1 MSYKKIEDIQYLY
14 ENVDGKESDIEDLSN
29 LIVEKLISEG
39 YSENAIHSF
48 METADEFALQ
58 EKIMQLD
65 EKDLG
70 KVQKGLELL
79 RKFGSRFIR
88 KKPQQLNLN
97 LGSKSSALDKGKE
110 VVKKGVEV
118 VKKNPKTS
126 AVVGTSTLVGTS
138 VATSNRG
145 NNKDTNTDTETK
157 AKPGTFKDSQGKE
170 FPTTDT
176 IRGTTRKELSTKRDP
191 IINRRGRTTGYTKS
205 EKDLENEKIDK
216 QVDKYVADKKA
227 PINKD
232 LTIDKSAEGKAKYAE
247 KAAERIAK
255 ETPKVDPKPVKMSNL
270 ERQNRARFGDAAID
284 KLKAKQ
290 VDFKKMQANS
300 QLPGADRG
308 AEKAKFIKKYP
319 NSITAQKAAGLRD
332 HYDPEEVAIDEN
344 RMASHTAGMSDAQ
357 KDAATSSVSRSTAD
371 KMGRRSDEAAF
382 KGRKKK
388 TSARYSS
395 TSGKKRKNTTGRG
408 QPEQYRKSADS
419 PENEGRYPYGRS
431 RIVQGKG
438 SFKGL
443 KKEEFENIQ
452 ELDNMGGPAAIGA
465 VIAAGAGLTKS
476 AYDAIKTT
484 AENLKTNKEKKQQK
498 IKNLTQSYSWRD
510 ELGLIEGNRT
520 RYKGVGLSGSG
531 NKKDM
536 SKGPNEKV
544 GLDYSKIRANAPVK
558 TDTKVG

>member
-65 EKDLG
+65 EN
-70 KVQKGLELL
+70 KVAKGIELL

-118 VKKNPKTS
+118 VKKNPKAS

-176 IRGTTRKELSTKRDP
+176 IRGTTRKELSTERDP

-216 QVDKYVADKKA
+216 QVDKSVADNKV

-232 LTIDKSAEGKAKYAE
+232 LTIDKSEEGKAKYAE

-332 HYDPEEVAIDEN
+332 HYDPFDIVLGYLVESEQVDS
-344 RMASHTAGMSDAQ
+344 M
-357 KDAATSSVSRSTAD
+357 
-371 KMGRRSDEAAF
+371 DEALYIMMEMDATTIQGIVRDF
-382 KGRKKK
+382 EMLTEEEADRMKDERLEKYGIGHDGSDRKAGSGGSSDSKRPKGKTNLQKETEKKHGKGKSPLDVAKANIVAKYGKGAIAPSKKK
-388 TSARYSS
+388 
-395 TSGKKRKNTTGRG
+395 KK
-408 QPEQYRKSADS
+408 
-419 PENEGRYPYGRS
+419 
-431 RIVQGKG
+431 
-438 SFKGL
+438 
-443 KKEEFENIQ
+443 
-452 ELDNMGGPAAIGA
+452 
-465 VIAAGAGLTKS
+465 
-476 AYDAIKTT
+476 
-484 AENLKTNKEKKQQK
+484 
-498 IKNLTQSYSWRD
+498 
-510 ELGLIEGNRT
+510 
-520 RYKGVGLSGSG
+520 
-531 NKKDM
+531 
-536 SKGPNEKV
+536 
-544 GLDYSKIRANAPVK
+544 
-558 TDTKVG
+558 

>member
-65 EKDLG
+65 EN
-70 KVQKGLELL
+70 KVAKGIELL

-118 VKKNPKTS
+118 VKKNPKAS

-176 IRGTTRKELSTKRDP
+176 IRGTTRKELSTERDP

-332 HYDPEEVAIDEN
+332 HYDPFDIVLGYLVESEQVDSMDEALYIMMEMDATTIQGIVRDFEMLTEEEADRMKDE
-344 RMASHTAGMSDAQ
+344 RLEKYGIGHDGSDRKAGS
-357 KDAATSSVSRSTAD
+357 
-371 KMGRRSDEAAF
+371 GGRSDSKKP
-382 KGRKKK
+382 KGKTNLQKETEKKHGKGKSPLDVAKANIVAKYGKGAIAPSKKK
-388 TSARYSS
+388 
-395 TSGKKRKNTTGRG
+395 KK
-408 QPEQYRKSADS
+408 
-419 PENEGRYPYGRS
+419 
-431 RIVQGKG
+431 
-438 SFKGL
+438 
-443 KKEEFENIQ
+443 
-452 ELDNMGGPAAIGA
+452 
-465 VIAAGAGLTKS
+465 
-476 AYDAIKTT
+476 
-484 AENLKTNKEKKQQK
+484 
-498 IKNLTQSYSWRD
+498 
-510 ELGLIEGNRT
+510 
-520 RYKGVGLSGSG
+520 
-531 NKKDM
+531 
-536 SKGPNEKV
+536 
-544 GLDYSKIRANAPVK
+544 
-558 TDTKVG
+558 

>member
-65 EKDLG
+65 EN
-70 KVQKGLELL
+70 KVAKGIELL

-118 VKKNPKTS
+118 VKKNPKAS

-176 IRGTTRKELSTKRDP
+176 IRGTTRKELSTERDP

-232 LTIDKSAEGKAKYAE
+232 LTIDKSAEGKAKYDA
-247 KAAERIAK
+247 KKAERIAK
-255 ETPKVDPKPVKMSNL
+255 ETPKVATPKVDAPAPKPEKITARTQM
-270 ERQNRARFGDAAID
+270 RQRNIDRFGADKVNALMDKQKAFKSMQAKSMMPGAKPGAAKAEFAKDFPNSNVAKDLKKSKRVTQVMDLESYDAFDIV
-284 KLKAKQ
+284 LGYLSESGQ
-290 VDFKKMQANS
+290 VDSM
-300 QLPGADRG
+300 
-308 AEKAKFIKKYP
+308 
-319 NSITAQKAAGLRD
+319 
-332 HYDPEEVAIDEN
+332 DEALYI
-344 RMASHTAGMSDAQ
+344 MMEM
-357 KDAATSSVSRSTAD
+357 DAATIQGIVRDFEMLTEEEADRMKDERLEKYGIGHDGSDRKAGSGGSSDS
-371 KMGRRSDEAAF
+371 KKP
-382 KGRKKK
+382 KGKTNLQKETEKKHGKGKSPLDVAKANIVAKYGKGAIAPSKKK
-388 TSARYSS
+388 
-395 TSGKKRKNTTGRG
+395 KK
-408 QPEQYRKSADS
+408 
-419 PENEGRYPYGRS
+419 
-431 RIVQGKG
+431 
-438 SFKGL
+438 
-443 KKEEFENIQ
+443 
-452 ELDNMGGPAAIGA
+452 
-465 VIAAGAGLTKS
+465 
-476 AYDAIKTT
+476 
-484 AENLKTNKEKKQQK
+484 
-498 IKNLTQSYSWRD
+498 
-510 ELGLIEGNRT
+510 
-520 RYKGVGLSGSG
+520 
-531 NKKDM
+531 
-536 SKGPNEKV
+536 
-544 GLDYSKIRANAPVK
+544 
-558 TDTKVG
+558 